1 MIFFSQKYFFVFFR
15 RMCYIRIVGETA
27 NKTILLKAGEAMT
40 YTANDVTYRI
50 AFDTES
56 NHFLAIDAHNEAR
69 VATGVT
75 IEEAVRNLRG

>member
-1 MIFFSQKYFFVFFR
+1 MILFIQKYFFVFFR

-56 NHFLAIDAHNEAR
+56 NHFLAIDAQNEAR

>member
-1 MIFFSQKYFFVFFR
+1 
-15 RMCYIRIVGETA
+15 
-27 NKTILLKAGEAMT
+27 MT

-50 AFDTES
+50 AFDTEN